1 MTSPR
6 PSSSVCSGWRP
17 PGSVPKISA
26 ASHQDPHPPPSA
38 GAPLWAGAAVLS
50 GWAASV
56 VLLVKPAGE
65 EREEVMGREK
75 GWLGEVLKC
84 EVQAAPCFS

>member
-17 PGSVPKISA
+17 PGSVPEISA
-26 ASHQDPHPPPSA
+26 ASRQDPHPPPFA

-65 EREEVMGREK
+65 EREEVMGRE
-75 GWLGEVLKC
+75 GMAG
-84 EVQAAPCFS
+84 